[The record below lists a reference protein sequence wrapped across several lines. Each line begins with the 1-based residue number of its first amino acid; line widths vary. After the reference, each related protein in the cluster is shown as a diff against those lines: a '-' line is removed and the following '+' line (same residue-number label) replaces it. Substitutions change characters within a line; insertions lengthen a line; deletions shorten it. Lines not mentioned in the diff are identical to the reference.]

1 MATSRPVPGDS
12 TAPEQGLQPPT
23 ARLFTLPL
31 NPKGCR
37 TQLAL
42 AGFPPTTPHSTA
54 ARPSPVTY
62 PTGSTE
68 CLLLCASE
76 WAASAWRARGPFGKT
91 GGVWPGPMW
100 ARFLP
105 HRFLLSL
112 RALDLVWPRLAPAS
126 PTPRAE
132 QAGARQVQ
140 LLALTLKERFQS
152 RAAFPSFGGS
162 RRTSLGTGPPPVFR
176 VAHVCSSDPGW
187 SFSFLTP
194 QCFST
199 GAVSL
204 RAELLFTTWGC
215 HACGQLS
222 QLLATTCQSRPG
234 SVTPPPPG
242 PWSLHPHP

>member
-1 MATSRPVPGDS
+1 
-12 TAPEQGLQPPT
+12 
-23 ARLFTLPL
+23 
-31 NPKGCR
+31 
-37 TQLAL
+37 
-42 AGFPPTTPHSTA
+42 
-54 ARPSPVTY
+54 
-62 PTGSTE
+62 
-68 CLLLCASE
+68 
-76 WAASAWRARGPFGKT
+76 
-91 GGVWPGPMW
+91 MW

-112 RALDLVWPRLAPAS
+112 RALDLVWHRLAPGS

-176 VAHVCSSDPGW
+176 VAHVCSSDPGR

-234 SVTPPPPG
+234 SVTPAPPPPAMESTSSSLTGSCPVPEENTNVIFG
-242 PWSLHPHP
+242 PRMPLSCQESDLSSSPEILIRPPRGLVQKPPK